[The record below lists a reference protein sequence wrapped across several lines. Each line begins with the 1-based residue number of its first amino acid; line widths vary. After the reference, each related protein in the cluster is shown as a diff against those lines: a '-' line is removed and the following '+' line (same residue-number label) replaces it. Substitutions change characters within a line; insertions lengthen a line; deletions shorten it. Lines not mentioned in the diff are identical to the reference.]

1 LWNARN
7 ATALKAAAF
16 TCEELCVYIVEMCTR
31 KQLFFFSILEK
42 FPFNSSLQ
50 KNEKRRRRRREE
62 REIEDDA
69 RTGSVGCVGE

>member
-1 LWNARN
+1 
-7 ATALKAAAF
+7 
-16 TCEELCVYIVEMCTR
+16 MCTR

-62 REIEDDA
+62 RD
-69 RTGSVGCVGE
+69 RR